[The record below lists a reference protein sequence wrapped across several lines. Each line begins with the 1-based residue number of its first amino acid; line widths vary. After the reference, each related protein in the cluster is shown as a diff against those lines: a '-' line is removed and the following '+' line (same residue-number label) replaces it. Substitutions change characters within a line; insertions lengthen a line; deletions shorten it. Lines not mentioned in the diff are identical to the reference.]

1 MRRFSGWIPLALAI
15 IFLLAPALAAQQPV
29 QGRGRRR
36 TFSISGVVRDAATN
50 SALDSV
56 KVDLRAVTGG
66 TISTMFTSSAG
77 NFEFDNVAAG
87 NYDVVI
93 EQVGY
98 VPATQSVDVEDSPA
112 MGLQIDLHRIGDR
125 GDRRD
130 APGGSSSKV
139 SAHELAA
146 PHKAQDSMQKGIR
159 LLYDKGD
166 FQGSIAEFQKAVQ
179 NYPDF
184 YEEYA
189 QIGIAYINLN
199 DSANA
204 EAALRKSY
212 DLSGGKYVDAC
223 FLLAKFFSFSRRFA
237 EAEPLARKGV
247 ELDPVSWQANEEL
260 ARALLG
266 LERYQDAEPV
276 ALEAD
281 RLKSDQPA
289 IQLLLADIHLK
300 LRNLPAMLDN
310 LNAYLK
316 LAPTGVQAEKVR
328 QTRDQVQQALANPAA
343 PTAPSA
349 PQGGLPAS
357 AAQAPATNP

>member
-1 MRRFSGWIPLALAI
+1 
-15 IFLLAPALAAQQPV
+15 
-29 QGRGRRR
+29 
-36 TFSISGVVRDAATN
+36 
-50 SALDSV
+50 
-56 KVDLRAVTGG
+56 
-66 TISTMFTSSAG
+66 MFTSAAG
-77 NFEFDNVAAG
+77 NFQFDNLAAG
-87 NYDVVI
+87 NYDVVV

-98 VPATQSVDVEDSPA
+98 MPATQSVDVEDSPV
-112 MGLQIDLHRIGDR
+112 MGLQIDLRRIGDR

-130 APGGSSSKV
+130 VPGGSSSKV

-166 FQGSIAEFQKAVQ
+166 FQGSIAEFQKAIQ
-179 NYPDF
+179 IYPDF
-184 YEEYA
+184 YEAYA

-199 DSANA
+199 DSANT

-223 FLLAKFFSFSRRFA
+223 FLLAKFLSFSHRFA

-266 LERYQDAEPV
+266 LERYQDAEPSAV
-276 ALEAD
+276 EAD
-281 RLKSDQPA
+281 RLKPNQPP

-316 LAPTGVQAEKVR
+316 LAPTGAQADRVR
-328 QTRDQVQQALANPAA
+328 QTRDQVQQALANSAA
-343 PTAPSA
+343 PTGQSP
-349 PQGGLPAS
+349 PQGGNPPAS
-357 AAQAPATNP
+357 AAPAPATNP